1 LNKEK
6 TGYFFRKRNIPENVK
21 QPVTTMNTF
30 ESRLKE
36 FIIEGIEDNI
46 DVNDILDDIEGESV
60 TAINIG
66 NISLIINLL

>member
-1 LNKEK
+1 
-6 TGYFFRKRNIPENVK
+6 
-21 QPVTTMNTF
+21 MNTF